1 MFSPCRLK
9 LLAAGT
15 CRSLGLLVPSN
26 IRPIGRFLSVQ
37 SHAVDQSIDLS
48 VQMPV
53 LEESMKTATVQEITH
68 PIKPISLRPYQEE
81 CIVETLKVFNSGIR
95 RTAVSMPVGS
105 GKTVIF
111 ANMIPRISPPHPEAT
126 KTLVLAH
133 REELLTQAHNQISRY
148 CPSLTV
154 SIDQGTAKASME
166 SDVIVASV
174 QSIGRMGS
182 ARIKKYDPK
191 LFKCIIIG
199 TLRRSDG
206 RSLHPTFLSIAYA
219 KPITSMIS
227 DGWLSDVDV
236 KQVKTHV
243 HLTGVKSNSASGD
256 YDLVALSNAVNTPE
270 RNLTVAQLYLNEAVP
285 SNRKST
291 LVFAVN
297 VQHIEDLVKAF
308 KAKGVPAIGVHGKTP
323 LHARHAIMKEFS
335 SGRIPVLINCGI
347 ITEGVDIPRV
357 DCVMLARPT
366 KSGGLLQQMLGR
378 GMRKFE
384 GKERCIVFDFVD
396 TITRGFQSAT
406 IPTLFGLSSTF
417 DMEGKTI
424 KEISD
429 LVENINGMPLGQ
441 SAMMKVKSFEEL
453 KRIES
458 DPEKYHM
465 DLSNDLEYTLKP
477 FLDPFSLSFLA
488 KDNTFVRA
496 LTHLAWVRV
505 GQEKWVI
512 AFPSKEGLVVL
523 ERKSKI
529 YVATYMHH
537 SKRSLS
543 RHLYKLEILRSDS
556 ISHAFQGAD
565 TFISE
570 KLGQFR
576 IKGIHWNA
584 AWRHGRSTERQMEF
598 ARSMGLDRYVDIE
611 DLTKGQ
617 MMDLLLRRQF
627 GALGASRKANIEQR
641 ALEKLANSY
650 SMGVDKNLLF
660 PTQGGD
666 IV

>member
-1 MFSPCRLK
+1 
-9 LLAAGT
+9 
-15 CRSLGLLVPSN
+15 
-26 IRPIGRFLSVQ
+26 
-37 SHAVDQSIDLS
+37 
-48 VQMPV
+48 
-53 LEESMKTATVQEITH
+53 
-68 PIKPISLRPYQEE
+68 
-81 CIVETLKVFNSGIR
+81 
-95 RTAVSMPVGS
+95 
-105 GKTVIF
+105 
-111 ANMIPRISPPHPEAT
+111 
-126 KTLVLAH
+126 
-133 REELLTQAHNQISRY
+133 
-148 CPSLTV
+148 
-154 SIDQGTAKASME
+154 
-166 SDVIVASV
+166 
-174 QSIGRMGS
+174 
-182 ARIKKYDPK
+182 
-191 LFKCIIIG
+191 
-199 TLRRSDG
+199 
-206 RSLHPTFLSIAYA
+206 
-219 KPITSMIS
+219 
-227 DGWLSDVDV
+227 
-236 KQVKTHV
+236 
-243 HLTGVKSNSASGD
+243 
-256 YDLVALSNAVNTPE
+256 
-270 RNLTVAQLYLNEAVP
+270 
-285 SNRKST
+285 
-291 LVFAVN
+291 
-297 VQHIEDLVKAF
+297 
-308 KAKGVPAIGVHGKTP
+308 
-323 LHARHAIMKEFS
+323 
-335 SGRIPVLINCGI
+335 
-347 ITEGVDIPRV
+347 
-357 DCVMLARPT
+357 
-366 KSGGLLQQMLGR
+366 
-378 GMRKFE
+378 
-384 GKERCIVFDFVD
+384 
-396 TITRGFQSAT
+396 
-406 IPTLFGLSSTF
+406 
-417 DMEGKTI
+417 
-424 KEISD
+424 
-429 LVENINGMPLGQ
+429 MPLGQ

-458 DPEKYHM
+458 DPEKYHV
-465 DLSNDLEYTLKP
+465 DSSNDLEYTLKP

-537 SKRSLS
+537 SKKSLS

-556 ISHAFQGAD
+556 ISHAFKGAD

>member
-9 LLAAGT
+9 LLATGT

-53 LEESMKTATVQEITH
+53 LEGSMKTATVQEITH

-148 CPSLTV
+148 CPSLSV

-206 RSLHPTFLSIAYA
+206 KSLHPTFLSIAYA

-458 DPEKYHM
+458 DPEKYHV
-465 DLSNDLEYTLKP
+465 DSSNDLEYTLKP

-537 SKRSLS
+537 SKKSLS

-556 ISHAFQGAD
+556 ISHAFKGAD